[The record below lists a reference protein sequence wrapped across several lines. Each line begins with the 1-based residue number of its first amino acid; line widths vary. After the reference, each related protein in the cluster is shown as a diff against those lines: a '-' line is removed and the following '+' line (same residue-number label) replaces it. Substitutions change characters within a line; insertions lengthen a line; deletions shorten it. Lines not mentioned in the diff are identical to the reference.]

1 MLIEMLLES
10 ARRSPQTVAVA
21 DSMRSFTYKQLTRIA
36 MVMRQVIRSR
46 TNNDH
51 VGIMLP
57 SSSLFPAVL
66 MGTLWASRTAVPLN
80 FLLSAEELLPVVQ
93 DAGLDTIIT
102 VKHFSKLLETL
113 PVKVVYL
120 EDLPLKRKIIFSYF
134 KPIPPAPK
142 VELSDTAVLL
152 YTSGTTGQPKGVELT
167 YDNLYSNCTDTITS
181 LEIDQHQIFLNILP
195 PFHVFGLT
203 ANVLVP
209 IMLGASVFAIPRFSP
224 VAVIKSVAENGVT
237 LMMAIPSMYAAILKS
252 KSATADSFRSI
263 KLAISGG
270 EPLSDRVRARFEER
284 YNVILKQ
291 GYGLTETSPVISVS
305 SAKHFRDGTVGRLIR
320 NVEVR
325 IVDENDRDLP
335 AGEEGEIYV
344 RSPGVMKGYYR
355 KPEETAKVIDK
366 EGWFHTGDIG
376 RLETDRYLSITG
388 RAKDMLIIGGENV
401 FPREI
406 EAALEAV
413 EGVLQVAV
421 IGMADDLR
429 GEVPVAFVMPES
441 HTQLD
446 EQTLRSIARQSLA
459 GFKVPRRIEIRDD
472 LPTGPTGKILK
483 RRLHELL

>member
-1 MLIEMLLES
+1 MLIDMLLES

-80 FLLSAEELLPVVQ
+80 FLFSAEELLPVVQ

-102 VKHFSKLLETL
+102 VKHFTKLAEAL

-134 KPIPPAPK
+134 RPIPAAPK

-167 YDNLYSNCTDTITS
+167 YDNLYSNCADTITS

-224 VAVIKSVAENGVT
+224 AAVVKSVAENGVT

-252 KSATADSFRSI
+252 KSATAESFRSI

-284 YNVILKQ
+284 YKVILKQ

-344 RSPGVMKGYYR
+344 RSPGVMKGYYH
-355 KPEETAKVIDK
+355 KPEETAKVIDAD
-366 EGWFHTGDIG
+366 GWFRTGDIG

-429 GEVPVAFVMPES
+429 GEVPVAFVMPEP
-441 HTQLD
+441 HAQLD
-446 EQTLRSIARQSLA
+446 EQSLRIIARQSLA
-459 GFKVPRRIEIRDD
+459 GYKVPRRIEIRDD